1 MVVRTN
7 HEATIMA
14 KKTTTK
20 KATKSSDLHE
30 EVQVAMASDATITLG
45 ELSERYLTALEE
57 KGAGPGTVS
66 SYGMELKL
74 AQKQLGSET
83 PIGLFTTDRIAEYY
97 ASDAVMKTRSGAPK
111 APPTY
116 LKTQR
121 VLRLALLWAV
131 ERNLLASAPI
141 PQEQPKS

>member
-20 KATKSSDLHE
+20 KATKTSDLIQE
-30 EVQVAMASDATITLG
+30 AQIVMASESTITLG
-45 ELSERYLTALEE
+45 ELSDRYLKGLEE
-57 KGAGPGTVS
+57 KGAGPGTIA

-74 AQKQLGSET
+74 AQKALGSAT
-83 PIGLFTTDRIAEYY
+83 PIGLFTTDRIAEYF
-97 ASDAVMKTRSGAPK
+97 ASDAVMKTRAGAPK

-116 LKTQR
+116 LKSQR
-121 VLRLALLWAV
+121 VLRLALIWAV

>member
-1 MVVRTN
+1 
-7 HEATIMA
+7 MA
-14 KKTTTK
+14 KKTK
-20 KATKSSDLHE
+20 KTSDLIQE
-30 EVQVAMASDATITLG
+30 AQVVMASDATITLG
-45 ELSERYLTALEE
+45 ELSERYLKGLEE
-57 KGAGPGTVS
+57 KGAGPGTIA

-83 PIGLFTTDRIAEYY
+83 PIGLFTSDRIAEFF
-97 ASDAVMKTRSGAPK
+97 ASDAVMKTRAGTPK

-141 PQEQPKS
+141 PEVQPKA

>member
-1 MVVRTN
+1 MT
-7 HEATIMA
+7 
-14 KKTTTK
+14 KKTKQTAKT
-20 KATKSSDLHE
+20 SDLHQ
-30 EVQVAMASDATITLG
+30 VAQVAMASDQTITLG
-45 ELSERYLTALEE
+45 ELSERYLKSLEE
-57 KGAGPGTVS
+57 KGAGPGTIA

-83 PIGLFTTDRIAEYY
+83 PIGLFTTDRIAEFFS
-97 ASDAVMKTRSGAPK
+97 SDAVMKTRAGAPK

-141 PQEQPKS
+141 PEVQPKA

>member
-1 MVVRTN
+1 
-7 HEATIMA
+7 MA
-14 KKTTTK
+14 KKTK
-20 KATKSSDLHE
+20 KTSDLIQE
-30 EVQVAMASDATITLG
+30 AQVAMASDATITLG
-45 ELSERYLTALEE
+45 ELSERYIKGLEE
-57 KGAGPGTVS
+57 KGAGPGTVA
-66 SYGMELKL
+66 SYGAELKL
-74 AQKQLGSET
+74 AAKQLGSET
-83 PIGLFTTDRIAEYY
+83 PIGLFTTDCIAEYY

>member
-1 MVVRTN
+1 
-7 HEATIMA
+7 
-14 KKTTTK
+14 
-20 KATKSSDLHE
+20 
-30 EVQVAMASDATITLG
+30 G
-45 ELSERYLTALEE
+45 LEE
-57 KGAGPGTVS
+57 KGAGPGTIA

-74 AQKQLGSET
+74 AAKQLGSAT
-83 PIGLFTTDRIAEYY
+83 PIGLFTTDRIAEYF
-97 ASDAVMKTRSGAPK
+97 ASDAVMKTRAGAPK

-121 VLRLALLWAV
+121 VLRLALIWAV

>member
-1 MVVRTN
+1 MT
-7 HEATIMA
+7 
-14 KKTTTK
+14 KKTK
-20 KATKSSDLHE
+20 KAAKTSDLHQ
-30 EVQVAMASDATITLG
+30 EVQVAMASEATITLG
-45 ELSERYLTALEE
+45 ELAERYLKALEE
-57 KGAGPGTVS
+57 KGAGSGTIA

-74 AQKQLGSET
+74 AAKQLGSET
-83 PIGLFTTDRIAEYY
+83 PIGLFTTDRIAEYFS
-97 ASDAVMKTRSGAPK
+97 SDAVMKTRAGKSK

-121 VLRLALLWAV
+121 VLRLALIWAV

>member
-1 MVVRTN
+1 MT
-7 HEATIMA
+7 
-14 KKTTTK
+14 KKTK
-20 KATKSSDLHE
+20 KAAKTSDLIQE
-30 EVQVAMASDATITLG
+30 AQVAMANDATITLG
-45 ELSERYLTALEE
+45 ELSDRYLKALEE

-74 AQKQLGSET
+74 AAKQLGSET
-83 PIGLFTTDRIAEYY
+83 PIGLFTTDRIAEYFS
-97 ASDAVMKTRSGAPK
+97 SDAVMKTRAGKSK
-111 APPTY
+111 APPTF

-141 PQEQPKS
+141 PEVQPKA

>member
-1 MVVRTN
+1 MT
-7 HEATIMA
+7 
-14 KKTTTK
+14 KKTK
-20 KATKSSDLHE
+20 KAAKTSDLIQE
-30 EVQVAMASDATITLG
+30 AQVAMASDATVTLG
-45 ELSERYLTALEE
+45 DLSERYLKALEE
-57 KGAGPGTVS
+57 KGAGPGTIA

-74 AQKQLGSET
+74 AAKQLGSET
-83 PIGLFTTDRIAEYY
+83 PIGLFTTDRIAEFFS
-97 ASDAVMKTRSGAPK
+97 SDAVMKTRAGAPK

-141 PQEQPKS
+141 PEVQPKA